1 VPGDLIRRAS
11 SASEIAQ
18 ARSLFRQYA
27 AELGVSLC
35 FQGFAEELASLPGAY
50 APPRGGLWLAGPRDA
65 PCACVALRPLPYG
78 DDRDVAELKRLYV
91 GRASRSSGLGRRL
104 TETAIAY
111 ARAAGYRAVRL
122 DTLAQMHAARAL
134 YADLGFRPC
143 AAYYDNPLDGT
154 LYMELAL

>member
-1 VPGDLIRRAS
+1 VPDELIRSAS
-11 SASEIAQ
+11 SATDIAQ
-18 ARSLFRQYA
+18 ARALFRQYE

-35 FQGFAEELASLPGAY
+35 FQGFDQELASLPGAY
-50 APPRGGLWLAGPRDA
+50 APPRGGLWLAGARDA

-78 DDRDVAELKRLYV
+78 DDPQVAELKRLYV
-91 GRASRSSGLGRRL
+91 QQTARSSGLGRRL
-104 TETAIAY
+104 TETAIAH

-122 DTLAQMHAARAL
+122 DTLAQMKAARAL
-134 YADLGFRPC
+134 YAGLGFRPC